1 MAQSRF
7 CLKSYGVLQLN
18 NQILTT
24 DTTGTLLVNDVNVD
38 INQITGYTGGSGGL
52 SFTSFN
58 DEPENNLGGQFI
70 VLNDSTGNVVTNTYG
85 LNTFT
90 DKGIITGLQA
100 HNGNNYINFRSIG
113 DLGIT
118 SNSSGISLSAP
129 DRIQIES
136 LDYCTISGTNLISL
150 ASNNTLLR
158 IDGDY
163 DYVLLTTADF
173 RYNASK
179 ISVNNSAVTDQTD
192 SITTSV
198 NSNLPF
204 GHIITISATTA
215 TQGSSTFN
223 VTSSIVTVDSL
234 IQLSINRYT
243 GTQGLPNAYVSNI
256 TTGNFTI
263 NISNHSITDPLNGT
277 LKLAYS
283 IMN

>member
-1 MAQSRF
+1 MSHSRKV
-7 CLKSYGVLQLN
+7 LKSFGSVELN
-18 NQILTT
+18 KQILYSN
-24 DTTGTLLVNDVNVD
+24 TTGTLFVNNVNVD
-38 INQITGYTGGSGGL
+38 INRTVGYTGGNGGL
-52 SFTSFN
+52 TFTSFN

-100 HNGNNYINFRSIG
+100 HNGNNYINFSSFG

-129 DRIQIES
+129 NRIQLTS
-136 LDYCTISGTNLISL
+136 SDYCNLTGINSV
-150 ASNNTLLR
+150 SFNSSTCLLR
-158 IDGDY
+158 VNGDDSNIYINTPELHY
-163 DYVLLTTADF
+163 DV
-173 RYNASK
+173 SK
-179 ISVNNSAVTDQTD
+179 ILTFNAVTREQTG

-198 NSNLPF
+198 TCTAPIDNIL
-204 GHIITISATTA
+204 TVSATTA

-223 VTSSIVTVDSL
+223 VICGIVTDNSL
-234 IQLSINRYT
+234 IQLSINDYT
-243 GTQGLPNAYVSNI
+243 GNQGLPSVYVSNI
-256 TTGNFTI
+256 TTGNFNV
-263 NISNHSITDPLNGT
+263 NILNNSITSALNGQ